1 MKKWIIS
8 SILILGFLTSCA
20 PSEEDLFLQKT
31 AGAVE
36 NPADQVEDQQVEALE
51 KSTEEETQA
60 VESEPEALSTPAEP
74 EINPLTGLW
83 VEDSSILN
91 RRPILVK
98 VENLPRTNR
107 PQYGLSRA
115 DLVYEY
121 HTEEGTTR
129 FAALYYGQNSEKI
142 GPIRSGRMFDVE
154 LIRMF
159 KAVFVFGSAYQTV
172 LEEYGRYDFGNRLV
186 VEGPNT
192 EPALF
197 RYEPSGKN
205 ILMLN
210 SNLLKDVYD
219 LYKIENTRQDL
230 SGLVFSETLPEG
242 GVKTGQVYV
251 RFSSAI
257 YNRWD
262 YDAASGRYQRFCDV
276 ENAYSVSEESY
287 EPLIDSLSGEQI
299 AVDNLVVLLAKN
311 YVVASNIYNVDLQ
324 GQGRAFLF
332 RDGSMYDV
340 FWVRENSKDVLR
352 LITEDGQ
359 EVSMKPGQT
368 WYEVLSDPADVS
380 KAGDSWRF
388 TFYMPE

>member
-1 MKKWIIS
+1 MKKMILLLLS
-8 SILILGFLTSCA
+8 LLILFSSCA
-20 PSEEDLFLQKT
+20 PAEEDLFSQAT
-31 AGAVE
+31 AL
-36 NPADQVEDQQVEALE
+36 PQEALAYQNA
-51 KSTEEETQA
+51 EEQSEAAQMSPQET
-60 VESEPEALSTPAEP
+60 SEPAASEQQEPEITAEP
-74 EINPLTGLW
+74 EINPLTGLLI
-83 VEDSSILN
+83 EDSSILN
-91 RRPILVK
+91 RRPILIK
-98 VENLPRTNR
+98 VENLPRSNR
-107 PQYGLSRA
+107 PQYGLGRA

-172 LEEYGRYDFGNRLV
+172 LEEYGRYDFGYRLI

-210 SNLLKDVYD
+210 SYLLSDVYG
-219 LYKIENTRQDL
+219 LYEIDDTRQDL
-230 SGLVFSETLPEG
+230 SGLIFSETQPEG
-242 GVKTGQVYV
+242 GVDAERVYV

-262 YDAASGRYQRFCDV
+262 YDAASKKYLRFCDV
-276 ENAYSVSEESY
+276 ENAYSVSEEEY
-287 EPLIDSLSGEQI
+287 EPLTDSLSGEQI
-299 AVDNLVVLLAKN
+299 GADNLVVLLAKN
-311 YVVASNIYNVDLQ
+311 FVVAPNIYNIDLQ

-332 RDGSMYDV
+332 REGSVFDV
-340 FWVRENSKDVLR
+340 LWVRENPEDVLR
-352 LITEDGQ
+352 LVTADGQ
-359 EVSMKPGQT
+359 DVSMKPGQT
-368 WYEVLSDPADVS
+368 WYEVLSDPGDVS
-380 KAGDSWRF
+380 KDGDSWRF

>member
-1 MKKWIIS
+1 MKKIILTLL
-8 SILILGFLTSCA
+8 LILATLSSCGPA
-20 PSEEDLFLQKT
+20 ENDLFLQGTDFPKEAST
-31 AGAVE
+31 SQPNEEGAEAVIQPLIE
-36 NPADQVEDQQVEALE
+36 N
-51 KSTEEETQA
+51 ETPVISDSQ
-60 VESEPEALSTPAEP
+60 EPVITTQS

-172 LEEYGRYDFGNRLV
+172 LEEYGRYDFGNRLI

-230 SGLVFSETLPEG
+230 SGMVFSETLPEG
-242 GVKTGQVYV
+242 GVKTGEVYV

-287 EPLIDSLSGEQI
+287 EPLIDNLSGEQI

-332 RDGSMYDV
+332 RDGLMYDV
-340 FWVRENSKDVLR
+340 FWKRENPEDVLR
-352 LITEDGQ
+352 LVTEDGQ
-359 EVSMKPGQT
+359 EVGMKPGQT

-380 KAGDSWRF
+380 KAGDAWRF
-388 TFYMPE
+388 TFYIPE